1 MPDEDPLKTVSI
13 NRLSTS
19 AACALLLLGSQLSA
33 QAADA
38 PAGQWAQV
46 GADVFGLPSGVYR
59 TQGITTDGT
68 NVYFSWQFGLEKTDA
83 KYNEISRN
91 STFGLDSS
99 GITLPQSGIP
109 TSLSSLGY
117 DHIGDIDYANG
128 KIYASLDDSQTN
140 PHYDQPAIAV
150 YDAATLQY
158 TGTVYTLNPPDG
170 HVDVASW
177 VAVDAAD
184 NLAYGMAYNNAT
196 ELAVYSL
203 TDFSFIKYIPLSQ
216 SLDQVQGGKIFGDWM
231 YMSSN
236 DSSRSVYRTNLTDG
250 TVEDLFSVAQPYDQE
265 VEGLSVTADAQGNPL
280 VSVLVTNNPTNGT
293 NPLDENVTLYHFD
306 EVAAV
311 PEPANAALLLAGIA
325 LMGFVAVRRRQA

>member
-1 MPDEDPLKTVSI
+1 LKTVSI
-13 NRLSTS
+13 SRLSAG

-38 PAGQWAQV
+38 PAGTWSQV
-46 GADVFGLPSGVYR
+46 GADVFGFPNGVYR

-83 KYNEISRN
+83 KYNEIARN
-91 STFGLDSS
+91 STYALTPS

-109 TSLSSLGY
+109 ASLSGLGY

-128 KIYASLDDSQTN
+128 KIYASLDDSQTT

-158 TGTVYTLNPPDG
+158 TGTVFTLNPPDG

-196 ELAVYSL
+196 ELAVYNL
-203 TDFSFIKYIPLSQ
+203 DDFSFVKYIPLSE

-236 DSSRSVYRTNLTDG
+236 DASRSIYRTNLKDG
-250 TVEDLFSVAQPYDQE
+250 SVEDLFSVKQPYDQE
-265 VEGLSVTADAQGNPL
+265 VEGISVTADAHGDPL
-280 VSVLVTNNPTNGT
+280 VSVLVTNNPFNSS

-306 EVAAV
+306 EVTAV
-311 PEPANAALLLAGIA
+311 PEPANAALMLVGLG
-325 LMGFVAVRRRQA
+325 LTGFVAARRRRS